1 MNPPVEHEYKLYQRL
16 YEELV
21 QEHSD
26 DFANMEW
33 IEHPELVQNAL
44 DYFRKAEFPLVYP
57 AKSYAVAIIYATLL
71 EQEYGIPLRES
82 LDDSDLFLG
91 HDEFFVIY
99 SKDPDTYEAIL
110 TELAKM
116 PNWITSGWA
125 PKSAEYFRLECTA
138 EGLESING

>member
-1 MNPPVEHEYKLYQRL
+1 MNTPVEHDYKLYQRL
-16 YEELV
+16 YHELV

-26 DFANMEW
+26 DFENMEW
-33 IEHPELVQNAL
+33 IRQPELIQNAL
-44 DYFRKAEFPLVYP
+44 NYFRKAEFPLVYP

-91 HDEFFVIY
+91 HDDFFVIY

-110 TELAKM
+110 AELATM
-116 PNWITSGWA
+116 PNWIESGWA
-125 PKSAEYFRLECTA
+125 PMSAEYFRLECTA
-138 EGLESING
+138 EGLERVNG